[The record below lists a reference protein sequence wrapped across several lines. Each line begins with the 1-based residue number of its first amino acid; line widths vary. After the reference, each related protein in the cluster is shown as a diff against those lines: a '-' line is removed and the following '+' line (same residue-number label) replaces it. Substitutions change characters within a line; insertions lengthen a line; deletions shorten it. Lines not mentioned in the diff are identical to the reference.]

1 MDLTLMHSWVALSV
15 HERRDAIMALELKM
29 LELEAER
36 GIELPPIEYHC
47 NGVYAREIHIP
58 AGVSL
63 VGEIHLQD
71 QINVVS
77 KGVIRVF
84 TEEGVKTI
92 TAPHTFISPAG
103 TKRAGY
109 VVEDTVWTV
118 FHATESTDET
128 AIRKEF
134 IAPNYTELDKQL
146 EIANELGSNSSSG
159 NLTSNRSAA
168 SKAESGS

>member
-1 MDLTLMHSWVALSV
+1 MG
-15 HERRDAIMALELKM
+15 LEDRM
-29 LELEAER
+29 RSLEDEQ
-36 GIELPPIEYHC
+36 GIEIPPIEYHC

-58 AGVSL
+58 AGVAL
-63 VGEIHLQD
+63 VGEIHLQA

-84 TEEGVKTI
+84 TEGGVKTI

-118 FHATESTDET
+118 FHATTSEDEDE
-128 AIRKEF
+128 IREEF
-134 IAPNYTELDKQL
+134 IAPNYQELDKQL
-146 EIANELGSNSSSG
+146 EVAYLLDSDSSHCDNRV
-159 NLTSNRSAA
+159 NLTAA
-168 SKAESGS
+168 TTSKKGTRTGA